1 MKNEIPPC
9 QPCKDAKAA
18 HSRAAN
24 EKIRSDEP
32 RRKAW
37 RKACSR
43 LAERYPAEFREILL
57 EELDR
62 VGYVPPPEDEGE
74 HS

>member
-1 MKNEIPPC
+1 MKNGSPPC

-18 HSRAAN
+18 HSRASA
-24 EKIRSDEP
+24 EKKRNDEP

-37 RKACSR
+37 WKACSR
-43 LAERYPAEFREILL
+43 LAERHPAEFREILL

-62 VGYVPPPEDEGE
+62 VGYVPPPDEGE